1 VGPRHA
7 LDRVGGSSVDS
18 LIPVARGAF
27 RSVRS
32 FRSTADRASNI
43 AWFREGTL
51 TIITN
56 RNVAR
61 GVAAAAL
68 AVGLSAAL
76 AQTAQATEF
85 KLTLSG
91 VFNGTGADPTTNPTE
106 TLTPTGGGA
115 NLLTTANEAFTL
127 TGIFNTATGTLL
139 PPPSTGF
146 PSTGFVDYAP
156 SSVTLYVGG
165 STYSVATYDG
175 SMMFGGPGLSVAIFD
190 TTQVF
195 NHGHYAAGFIAE
207 PLPDGAGIVG
217 DFLTANPAYSVSDL
231 VPTTYGSY
239 FGVGFGSGI
248 CTGGGGSGVGCAT
261 TPIPL
266 DGGLFQLTLGTYD
279 LENPTNGVPTFPVP
293 TPPNFQND
301 NFFSASLTA
310 VPEPSTWA
318 LLLVGFAGLAAAGVR
333 VSRRAG
339 LAV

>member
-1 VGPRHA
+1 MADKQVWRGLA
-7 LDRVGGSSVDS
+7 
-18 LIPVARGAF
+18 VA
-27 RSVRS
+27 SIS
-32 FRSTADRASNI
+32 
-43 AWFREGTL
+43 
-51 TIITN
+51 
-56 RNVAR
+56 
-61 GVAAAAL
+61 
-68 AVGLSAAL
+68 VGLSAAL
-76 AQTAQATEF
+76 APAAQATEF

-115 NLLTTANEAFTL
+115 NVLTTANEPFTL
-127 TGIFNTATGTLL
+127 TGIFNTSTGTLL

-156 SSVTLYVGG
+156 TSVTLYVGG
-165 STYSVATYDG
+165 STYSVATYDA
-175 SMMFGGPGLSVAIFD
+175 SDASPPDWGGPGLTVAIFD

-195 NHGHYAAGFIAE
+195 GPGHYAAGFIAQ

-217 DFLTANPAYSVSDL
+217 DFQTANPPYSVSDL

-266 DGGLFQLTLGTYD
+266 DDGLFQLTLGTYD
-279 LENPTNGVPTFPVP
+279 LENPSNGVPTFPVP

-310 VPEPSTWA
+310 VPESSTWA
-318 LLLVGFAGLAAAGVR
+318 LLLTGFVGLGCLGLYRGRKTSLSV
-333 VSRRAG
+333 
-339 LAV
+339 